1 MRGRLVNRDIKSQTE
16 HGTLTEEGQRIVLRA
31 AFERQSRHM
40 CIEIGAVHEVIYTM
54 VAITRNG
61 TIVAEWM
68 RRAHMASCDTDAHR
82 RRPCAQP
89 KTKRL
94 EMTAGLQRCSQSLLQ
109 QRDAPPSSRT
119 PRGDKPKHCGLCMS
133 FGLGLQLKSQNTN
146 GTISHRASPFISALL
161 SRSRSARVRE
171 AVTAKFAAVH
181 TSANTAS
188 GTAVN
193 AARRGPN
200 VQTRT

>member
-1 MRGRLVNRDIKSQTE
+1 MNRDIKSQTE

-68 RRAHMASCDTDAHR
+68 RRARTWRAATLMHTGAGHAPS
-82 RRPCAQP
+82 RRPSGWR
-89 KTKRL
+89 RL
-94 EMTAGLQRCSQSLLQ
+94 QDCNVALQSLLQ

-181 TSANTAS
+181 TSANTAA

>member
-1 MRGRLVNRDIKSQTE
+1 MNGNHDSCVSKLALFMKSYTRWLQLHAIEQLSPSGCGARTW
-16 HGTLTEEGQRIVLRA
+16 RA
-31 AFERQSRHM
+31 ATLMHT
-40 CIEIGAVHEVIYTM
+40 GAGH
-54 VAITRNG
+54 AP
-61 TIVAEWM
+61 
-68 RRAHMASCDTDAHR
+68 S
-82 RRPCAQP
+82 RRPSGWR
-89 KTKRL
+89 RL
-94 EMTAGLQRCSQSLLQ
+94 QDCNVALQSLLQ

-133 FGLGLQLKSQNTN
+133 FGLRLQLKSQNTN

-181 TSANTAS
+181 TSANTAA

-193 AARRGPN
+193 AARRGP
-200 VQTRT
+200 

>member
-1 MRGRLVNRDIKSQTE
+1 MRGRLVNRNIKSQTE

-61 TIVAEWM
+61 RIVAEWM

-94 EMTAGLQRCSQSLLQ
+94 EMTAGLQRCSHSCSNATRLQ
-109 QRDAPPSSRT
+109 ALAL
-119 PRGDKPKHCGLCMS
+119 HAEI
-133 FGLGLQLKSQNTN
+133 SQNTVVFAC
-146 GTISHRASPFISALL
+146 HSAFAF
-161 SRSRSARVRE
+161 SSKVKTQTERSAIAHPRSSRRFFRAAE
-171 AVTAKFAAVH
+171 ARACE
-181 TSANTAS
+181 
-188 GTAVN
+188 
-193 AARRGPN
+193 R
-200 VQTRT
+200 Q